1 MKRMRLPIARAVALL
16 AASAASAASVAAAD
30 LLPYGDPIQVTS
42 DPAAT
47 NYGVATA
54 VQSDG
59 SFLVAWTRVMTYPNG
74 NTTEEVVEQTF
85 DGTGAPRGAPRAL
98 DSLYGVSGA
107 SAVALPDGHY
117 VVAWTRNLGPWAQ
130 VVDAGGAPLAQPV
143 VLPGS
148 PVDESGGDVR
158 LAALPQGFAAIW
170 KHSMPAGLDPN
181 GVMRYSHT
189 FFFRQFGE
197 DGAPQG
203 VALAVTSPSPPAIDY
218 PEPSVADIAALPR
231 GGFIVVWSQDLA
243 TVPPST
249 VQALVLD
256 AQGIP
261 ATLAIDTDRFSG
273 GMVPRVLV
281 EPDGSCDFLWIHGG
295 TLAVRRLDSS
305 GLSPTV
311 FSTAVQVD
319 SPGFEAAT
327 DRHGH
332 LLVTAGDS
340 YGFFFGDLSHG
351 LWQLDDF
358 GHESAV
364 LPTAMDT
371 VVVTTSAL
379 AANAEG
385 TSVAAWLGNGGN
397 SVDHLDVFAHSF
409 RSTCIP
415 GGRQLCLGSNGRFA
429 LEADWQTPDG
439 NQGPATPAP
448 LAGDTGGFWFFSAS
462 NVELLAKVLDG
473 RAVNGNFW
481 VLWGG
486 MTNVGVALRVTDTL
500 RGSTRS
506 YTNPVGDFPSMADV
520 NAFPDPGPASAPL
533 PPTTPTTRI
542 ASDTGAATTPAC
554 ATTPTT
560 LCLHGRFL
568 VGLEWQVGANQA
580 GLGQVIPATYDSGY
594 VWFFAP
600 GNVELAVKVLD
611 GTAVNGHF
619 WVFAASLSNVQ
630 FAITVTDT
638 VTGAVRVYENPAGIM
653 RSFGDTSAF

>member
-1 MKRMRLPIARAVALL
+1 MCLPIARAVALL
-16 AASAASAASVAAAD
+16 VASAASVASAD
-30 LLPYGDPIQVTS
+30 LLPYGDTIQVTS

-47 NYGVATA
+47 NFGVATA

-59 SFLVAWTRVMTYPNG
+59 SFLVAWARSMTYPNG
-74 NTTEEVVEQTF
+74 HTTEEVVEQTF
-85 DGTGAPRGAPRAL
+85 DGTGAPRGAPRVL

-117 VVAWTRNLGPWAQ
+117 VVAWTRDLGPWAQ
-130 VVDAGGAPLAQPV
+130 VVDASGAPLAQPV

-148 PVDESGGDVR
+148 PVDESGGNAR
-158 LAALPQGFAAIW
+158 LAAMPHGFAAIW

-203 VALAVTSPSPPAIDY
+203 FPLAVTSPSPPSIDY
-218 PEPSVADIAALPR
+218 PDPSVADIATLPT

-256 AQGIP
+256 AQGFP
-261 ATLAIDTDRFSG
+261 TSSQTLAIDTDRFSG

-281 EPDGSCDFLWIHGG
+281 EPDGSCDFLWMHRG

-319 SPGFEAAT
+319 FLGFEAAT
-327 DRHGH
+327 DQHGH

-340 YGFFFGDLSHG
+340 YGFFLGGDLSHG

-371 VVVTTSAL
+371 VVVAASAL
-379 AANAEG
+379 AANPEG
-385 TSVAAWLGNGGN
+385 TSVAAWLGNGTGN
-397 SVDHLDVFAHSF
+397 SGDHLDVFAHRF
-409 RSTCIP
+409 RSSALAPCIP

-486 MTNVGVALRVTDTL
+486 MTNVGVTLRVTDTL
-500 RGSTRS
+500 RGLTRT
-506 YTNPVGDFPSMADV
+506 YLNPAGNFPSMADV
-520 NAFPDPGPASAPL
+520 NAFPDPSPPPAPR
-533 PPTTPTTRI
+533 PRTTRT
-542 ASDTGAATTPAC
+542 APDTGAATPPAC

-568 VGLEWQVGANQA
+568 VGLRWQDGANQV

-611 GTAVNGHF
+611 GTPVNGHF

-630 FAITVTDT
+630 FAMTVTDT

>member
-1 MKRMRLPIARAVALL
+1 MRLPIARAVALL
-16 AASAASAASVAAAD
+16 AASAASVASAD
-30 LLPYGDPIQVTS
+30 LLPYGDTIQVTS
-42 DPAAT
+42 DLAAS

-85 DGTGAPRGAPRAL
+85 DGTGAPLGAPRVL
-98 DSLYGVSGA
+98 DALYGVSGP

-130 VVDAGGAPLAQPV
+130 VVDANGAPLAQPIV
-143 VLPGS
+143 VPDS
-148 PVDESGGDVR
+148 PVDDSGGDAR
-158 LAALPQGFAAIW
+158 LAAMPHGFAAIW
-170 KHSMPAGLDPN
+170 KHSMPAGLDAN

-203 VALAVTSPSPPAIDY
+203 FALAVTSPSPPSINY
-218 PEPSVADIAALPR
+218 PEPSVADIATLPG

-256 AQGIP
+256 AQGFP
-261 ATLAIDTDRFSG
+261 ASAQTLAIDTDRFSG
-273 GMVPRVLV
+273 GLVPRVLV
-281 EPDGSCDFLWIHGG
+281 EPDGSCDFLWMHGG
-295 TLAVRRLDSS
+295 ILAVRRLDSS
-305 GLSPTV
+305 GLGPTV
-311 FSTAVQVD
+311 FSTAVQVA
-319 SPGFEAAT
+319 SGGFEAAT
-327 DRHGH
+327 DQHGH
-332 LLVTAGDS
+332 LLATAGDS
-340 YGFFFGDLSHG
+340 YGFFFGDLPHG

-358 GHESAV
+358 GHESAS
-364 LPTAMDT
+364 LPTAMST

-379 AANAEG
+379 AANSEG
-385 TSVAAWLGNGGN
+385 TSVAAWLGNGTGN
-397 SVDHLDVFAHSF
+397 SGDHLDVFAHRF
-409 RSTCIP
+409 RNTCIP

-439 NQGPATPAP
+439 NQGPGTPAP
-448 LAGDTGGFWFFSAS
+448 LADDTGGFWFFSAS

-486 MTNVGVALRVTDTL
+486 MTNVGVTLRVTDTL
-500 RGSTRS
+500 RGSMRT
-506 YTNPVGDFPSMADV
+506 YTNPAGSFPSMADV
-520 NAFPDPGPASAPL
+520 NAFPDPTPPPAPR
-533 PPTTPTTRI
+533 PPTTRTALDTR
-542 ASDTGAATTPAC
+542 AAAPPAC

-568 VGLEWQVGANQA
+568 VGLQWQDGANQA

-630 FAITVTDT
+630 FAMTVTDT

-653 RSFGDTSAF
+653 RSFGDTAAF

>member
-1 MKRMRLPIARAVALL
+1 MRLPIALAVALL
-16 AASAASAASVAAAD
+16 AALAASVASAG
-30 LLPYGDPIQVTS
+30 LLPYGNTIQVTS

-54 VQSDG
+54 VHSDG

-74 NTTEEVVEQTF
+74 YTTEEVVEQTF
-85 DGTGAPRGAPRAL
+85 DGTGAPLGAPRVL
-98 DSLYGVSGA
+98 DALYGVSGA

-117 VVAWTRNLGPWAQ
+117 VVAWTRDLGPWAQ
-130 VVDAGGAPLAQPV
+130 IVDASGAPLAHPV
-143 VLPGS
+143 VVPDS
-148 PVDESGGDVR
+148 PVDDSGGDAR
-158 LAALPQGFAAIW
+158 LAAMPHGFAAIW
-170 KHSMPAGLDPN
+170 KHSMPAGLDAN
-181 GVMRYSHT
+181 GVLRYSHV
-189 FFFRQFGE
+189 FFFRLFGE
-197 DGAPQG
+197 DGVPQG
-203 VALAVTSPSPPAIDY
+203 PALAVTYPSPPSITY
-218 PEPSVADIAALPR
+218 PEPSVADVAALPD

-243 TVPPST
+243 TVPPFT

-256 AQGIP
+256 AQGFP
-261 ATLAIDTDRFSG
+261 ASSQTLAIATDSFSG

-281 EPDGSCDFLWIHGG
+281 EPDGSCAFLWMHSGI
-295 TLAVRRLDSS
+295 LAVRRLDSS
-305 GLSPTV
+305 GLSPAV
-311 FSTAVQVD
+311 FSTAVQLG
-319 SPGFEAAT
+319 SLGFEAAT

-332 LLVTAGDS
+332 LLAMMGTS
-340 YGFFFGDLSHG
+340 YGLPFGDLSPG

-358 GHESAV
+358 GHETAV

-371 VVVTTSAL
+371 ALVTTSAL
-379 AANAEG
+379 AANPEG
-385 TSVAAWLGNGGN
+385 TSVAAWLGNVSGSWN
-397 SVDHLDVFAHSF
+397 DHLDVFARRF

-448 LAGDTGGFWFFSAS
+448 LVDDTGGFWFFSAS
-462 NVELLAKVLDG
+462 SVELLAKVLDG

-486 MTNVGVALRVTDTL
+486 MTDVEVTLRVTDTL
-500 RGSTRS
+500 RGSTRT
-506 YTNPVGDFPSMADV
+506 YTNPAGNFPSMADV
-520 NAFPDPGPASAPL
+520 DAFPDPSPPPPPR
-533 PPTTPTTRI
+533 PPTTRTAPDTR
-542 ASDTGAATTPAC
+542 AATPPAC
-554 ATTPTT
+554 ATTTTT
-560 LCLHGRFL
+560 LCLDGRFL
-568 VGLEWQVGANQA
+568 VGLQWQDANQA

-630 FAITVTDT
+630 FAMTVTDT

-653 RSFGDTSAF
+653 RSFGDTAAF

>member
-1 MKRMRLPIARAVALL
+1 MERRRLPIARGVALL
-16 AASAASAASVAAAD
+16 ALSAASVASAD
-30 LLPYGDPIQVTS
+30 LLPYGDTIQITS
-42 DPAAT
+42 DPAAL

-59 SFLVAWTRVMTYPNG
+59 SFLVAWTRLMTYPNG
-74 NTTEEVVEQTF
+74 YMTEEVVEQAF
-85 DGTGAPRGAPRAL
+85 DSTGAPFGAPRAL
-98 DSLYGVSGA
+98 DALYGVSGA

-130 VVDAGGAPLAQPV
+130 IVDASGAPLGQPIVVPDSPVDDAGGDA
-143 VLPGS
+143 
-148 PVDESGGDVR
+148 R
-158 LAALPQGFAAIW
+158 LAAMPHGFAAIW
-170 KHSMPAGLDPN
+170 KHSMPAGVDAN
-181 GVMRYSHT
+181 GVTRYSHT

-203 VALAVTSPSPPAIDY
+203 AAIAVTSPSPPSTTY
-218 PEPSVADIAALPR
+218 PEPSVADVAALPS
-231 GGFIVVWSQDLA
+231 GGFVVVWSQDLA
-243 TVPPST
+243 TMPPFT

-256 AQGIP
+256 TQGFP
-261 ATLAIDTDRFSG
+261 APSQTLAIDTDSFSG

-281 EPDGSCDFLWIHGG
+281 EPDGSCDFLWMHSG

-311 FSTAVQVD
+311 FSTAVQLG
-319 SPGFEAAT
+319 SLGFEAAT
-327 DRHGH
+327 DQHGH
-332 LLVTAGDS
+332 LLATGGTA
-340 YGFFFGDLSHG
+340 YGLFFGDLSHG
-351 LWQLDDF
+351 LWQLDDT
-358 GHESAV
+358 GHETAA

-371 VVVTTSAL
+371 VLITTSAL
-379 AANAEG
+379 AANPEG
-385 TSVAAWLGNGGN
+385 TSVAAWLGNGTGSSN
-397 SVDHLDVFAHSF
+397 DHLDVFARRF

-448 LAGDTGGFWFFSAS
+448 LLDVSGGFWFFSAS

-486 MTNVGVALRVTDTL
+486 MTDVEVTLRVTDTL
-500 RGSTRS
+500 QGLTRT
-506 YTNPVGDFPSMADV
+506 YDNPAGNFPSMADV
-520 NAFPDPGPASAPL
+520 NAFPDPSPPPVPRP
-533 PPTTPTTRI
+533 PPTRTAP
-542 ASDTGAATTPAC
+542 DTESAAPPAC

-568 VGLEWQVGANQA
+568 VGLQWEDGANQV

-600 GNVELAVKVLD
+600 DDVELAVKVVD

-638 VTGAVRVYENPAGIM
+638 VTGAFRVYQNPAGIL
-653 RSFGDTSAF
+653 RSFGDTAAF